1 MLTIGKIKVD
11 LCETHAKE
19 ISRRMGSVLMNNSS
33 EQQTQKLNDIKQLVN
48 DFLIVQDGGNKG
60 RLRPVKNT
68 SKQDIYKAVLEIQKI
83 VEVSNRIFLK

>member
-1 MLTIGKIKVD
+1 
-11 LCETHAKE
+11 
-19 ISRRMGSVLMNNSS
+19 MGSVLMNNSS